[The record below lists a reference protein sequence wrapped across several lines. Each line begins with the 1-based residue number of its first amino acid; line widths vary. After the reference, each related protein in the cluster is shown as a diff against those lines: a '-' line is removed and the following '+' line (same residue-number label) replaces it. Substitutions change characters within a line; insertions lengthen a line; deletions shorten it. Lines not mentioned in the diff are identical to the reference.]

1 MKKIVWLI
9 IFVAIL
15 SLSAMTSCKSN
26 NNNNQTALDTVWNE
40 SIQDEFFGVHFG
52 ATKKELVN
60 NFAQYGII
68 CDYNLSTNTSLSMV
82 SNQGKYFSFGDINWN
97 GVNVYFNKNKF
108 NSIQFYCSFKDKQ
121 EAMHMYENLKS
132 MLSQKYK
139 FTEIPP
145 SQDSTS
151 YERTIALGKNQNR
164 MDLIYIHSE
173 SVGYEMWYYVFL
185 YYQTLAPI
193 DISSDF

>member
-1 MKKIVWLI
+1 M
-9 IFVAIL
+9 
-15 SLSAMTSCKSN
+15 
-26 NNNNQTALDTVWNE
+26 ALDTVWNE

-52 ATKKELVN
+52 ATKKELLN
-60 NFAQYGII
+60 NFAQHGII
-68 CDYNLSTNTSLSMV
+68 CNYNLSTNTSLSMV

-97 GVNVYFNKNKF
+97 GVNVYFIKNKF

>member
-52 ATKKELVN
+52 ATKKELLN
-60 NFAQYGII
+60 NFAQHGII
-68 CDYNLSTNTSLSMV
+68 CNDNLSTNTSLSMV
-82 SNQGKYFSFGDINWN
+82 SNQGEYISFGDINWN
-97 GVNVYFNKNKF
+97 GLNVYFNKNKF

-121 EAMHMYENLKS
+121 EALHLYENLKS

-139 FTEIPP
+139 FTEMPP
-145 SQDSTS
+145 SKDSTV
-151 YERTIALGKNQNR
+151 YERAIALGKNQNR
-164 MDLIYIHSE
+164 MGINCAHCE
-173 SVGYEMWYYVFL
+173 SVGHEMWYYVFL
-185 YYQTLAPI
+185 EYQTLAPI

>member
-26 NNNNQTALDTVWNE
+26 NNNNSTALDTVWNE

-52 ATKKELVN
+52 ATKKELLN
-60 NFAQYGII
+60 NFAQHGII
-68 CDYNLSTNTSLSMV
+68 CNDNLSTNTSLSMV
-82 SNQGKYFSFGDINWN
+82 SNQGEYISFGDINWN
-97 GVNVYFNKNKF
+97 GLNVYFNKNKF

-121 EAMHMYENLKS
+121 EALHLYENLKS

-139 FTEIPP
+139 FTEMPP
-145 SQDSTS
+145 SKDSTV
-151 YERTIALGKNQNR
+151 YERAIALGKNQNR
-164 MDLIYIHSE
+164 MGINCAHCE
-173 SVGYEMWYYVFL
+173 SVGHEMWYYVFL
-185 YYQTLAPI
+185 DYQTLAPI

>member
-15 SLSAMTSCKSN
+15 SLSAMTACKSN
-26 NNNNQTALDTVWNE
+26 NKNNQTALDTVWNE

-52 ATKKELVN
+52 ATKKELLN
-60 NFAQYGII
+60 NFAQHGII
-68 CDYNLSTNTSLSMV
+68 CNDNLSTNTSLSMV
-82 SNQGKYFSFGDINWN
+82 SNQGEYISFGDINWN
-97 GVNVYFNKNKF
+97 GLNVYFNKNKF

-121 EAMHMYENLKS
+121 EALHLYENLKS

-139 FTEIPP
+139 FTEMPP
-145 SQDSTS
+145 SQDSTL

-164 MDLIYIHSE
+164 MGINCAHCE
-173 SVGYEMWYYVFL
+173 SVGHEMWYYVFL
-185 YYQTLAPI
+185 DYQTLAPI

>member
-15 SLSAMTSCKSN
+15 SLSAMTACKSN
-26 NNNNQTALDTVWNE
+26 NKNNQTALDTVWNE

-52 ATKKELVN
+52 ATKKELLN
-60 NFAQYGII
+60 NFAQHGII
-68 CDYNLSTNTSLSMV
+68 CNDNLSTNTSLSMV
-82 SNQGKYFSFGDINWN
+82 SNQGEYISFGDINWN
-97 GVNVYFNKNKF
+97 GLNVYFNKNKF

-121 EAMHMYENLKS
+121 EALHLYENLKS

-139 FTEIPP
+139 FTEMPP
-145 SQDSTS
+145 SKDSTV
-151 YERTIALGKNQNR
+151 YERAIALGKNQNR
-164 MDLIYIHSE
+164 MGINCAHCE
-173 SVGYEMWYYVFL
+173 SVGHEMWYYVFL

>member
-60 NFAQYGII
+60 KFAQHGII
-68 CDYNLSTNTSLSMV
+68 CNYNLSTITSLSMV

-97 GVNVYFNKNKF
+97 GVNVYFIKNKF

-151 YERTIALGKNQNR
+151 YERTIALGKNQNS
-164 MDLIYIHSE
+164 MDLVYIHSE

>member
-9 IFVAIL
+9 IFAAIL

-26 NNNNQTALDTVWNE
+26 NKNNQTALDTVWNE

-52 ATKKELVN
+52 ATKKELLN
-60 NFAQYGII
+60 NFAQHGII
-68 CDYNLSTNTSLSMV
+68 CNYNLGTNTSLSMV

-97 GVNVYFNKNKF
+97 GVNVYFIKNKF

-151 YERTIALGKNQNR
+151 YERTIALGKNQNS
-164 MDLIYIHSE
+164 MDLVYIHSE

>member
-9 IFVAIL
+9 IFVATL
-15 SLSAMTSCKSN
+15 SLSAMTACKSN

-52 ATKKELVN
+52 ATKNELLN
-60 NFAQYGII
+60 KFAKHGII
-68 CDYNLSTNTSLSMV
+68 CNDNLSTNTSLCMA
-82 SNQGKYFSFGDINWN
+82 SNQGEYFSFGDINWN
-97 GVNVYFNKNKF
+97 GLNVYFNKNKF

-121 EAMHMYENLKS
+121 EALHSYENLKS

-139 FTEIPP
+139 FTEMPP
-145 SQDSTS
+145 SKDSTV
-151 YERTIALGKNQNR
+151 YERAIALGKNQNR
-164 MDLIYIHSE
+164 MGIACTHYE
-173 SVGYEMWYYVFL
+173 SVNHEMWYGVFL
-185 YYQTLAPI
+185 DYRMLAPI

>member
-60 NFAQYGII
+60 KFAQHGII
-68 CDYNLSTNTSLSMV
+68 CNDNLSTNTTLCMV
-82 SNQGKYFSFGDINWN
+82 SNQGEYFSFGDINWN
-97 GVNVYFNKNKF
+97 HMKVYFNKNKF
-108 NSIQFYCSFKDKQ
+108 NSIQFYCSYKNKQ
-121 EAMHMYENLKS
+121 KALHFYENLKS

-139 FTEIPP
+139 FTEMPP
-145 SQDSTS
+145 SQDSTV
-151 YERTIALGKNQNR
+151 YERAIALGKNQNR
-164 MDLIYIHSE
+164 MGLFCTHYE
-173 SVGYEMWYYVFL
+173 SVDNEMWYGVFL
-185 YYQTLAPI
+185 EYQTLAPI

>member
-1 MKKIVWLI
+1 M
-9 IFVAIL
+9 
-15 SLSAMTSCKSN
+15 
-26 NNNNQTALDTVWNE
+26 ALDTVWNE

-60 NFAQYGII
+60 KFAQHGII
-68 CDYNLSTNTSLSMV
+68 CNYNLGTNTSLSMV

-97 GVNVYFNKNKF
+97 GVNVYFIKNKF

-151 YERTIALGKNQNR
+151 YERTIALGKNQNS
-164 MDLIYIHSE
+164 MDLVYIHSE

-193 DISSDF
+193 DISNDF

>member
-1 MKKIVWLI
+1 
-9 IFVAIL
+9 
-15 SLSAMTSCKSN
+15 MTSCKSN
-26 NNNNQTALDTVWNE
+26 NNNNSTALDTVWNE
-40 SIQDEFFGVHFG
+40 SIPDEFFGVHFG
-52 ATKKELVN
+52 ATKKELLN
-60 NFAQYGII
+60 NFAKHGII
-68 CDYNLSTNTSLSMV
+68 CNDNLSTNTSLSMV

-97 GVNVYFNKNKF
+97 GVNVYFIKNKF

-151 YERTIALGKNQNR
+151 YERTIALGKNQNS

>member
-26 NNNNQTALDTVWNE
+26 NNNNPTALDTVWNE

-52 ATKKELVN
+52 ATKKELLN

-97 GVNVYFNKNKF
+97 GLNVYFNKNKF

-121 EAMHMYENLKS
+121 TAMQMYENLKS

-139 FTEIPP
+139 FTEMPP
-145 SQDSTS
+145 SQDSTL
-151 YERTIALGKNQNR
+151 YERAVALGKNQNR
-164 MDLIYIHSE
+164 MGLACTHRE
-173 SVGYEMWYYVFL
+173 SVGNEMWYYVFL
-185 YYQTLAPI
+185 EYQTLAPI

>member
-15 SLSAMTSCKSN
+15 SLSAMTACKSN

-52 ATKKELVN
+52 ATKKELLN
-60 NFAQYGII
+60 KFAKHGII
-68 CDYNLSTNTSLSMV
+68 CNDNLSTNTSLSMV
-82 SNQGKYFSFGDINWN
+82 SNQGEYISFGDINRN
-97 GVNVYFNKNKF
+97 GLNVYFNKNKF

-121 EAMHMYENLKS
+121 EALHLYENLKS

-139 FTEIPP
+139 FTEMPP
-145 SQDSTS
+145 SKDSTV
-151 YERTIALGKNQNR
+151 YERAIALGKNQNR
-164 MDLIYIHSE
+164 MGINCAHCE
-173 SVGYEMWYYVFL
+173 SVGHEMWYYVFL
-185 YYQTLAPI
+185 DYQMLAPI

>member
-26 NNNNQTALDTVWNE
+26 NNNNSTALDTVWNE

-52 ATKKELVN
+52 ATKKELLN

-97 GVNVYFNKNKF
+97 GVNVYFIKNKF

>member
-15 SLSAMTSCKSN
+15 SLSAMTACKSN
-26 NNNNQTALDTVWNE
+26 NKNNQTALDTVWNE

-52 ATKKELVN
+52 ATKKELLN
-60 NFAQYGII
+60 NFAQHGII
-68 CDYNLSTNTSLSMV
+68 CNDNLSTNTSLSMV
-82 SNQGKYFSFGDINWN
+82 SNQGEYISFGDINWN
-97 GVNVYFNKNKF
+97 GLNVYFNKNKF

-121 EAMHMYENLKS
+121 EALHLYENLKS

-139 FTEIPP
+139 FTEMPP
-145 SQDSTS
+145 SKDSTV
-151 YERTIALGKNQNR
+151 YERAIALGKNQNR
-164 MDLIYIHSE
+164 MGLACTHRE
-173 SVGYEMWYYVFL
+173 SVGNEMWYYVFL
-185 YYQTLAPI
+185 EYQTLAPI

>member
-26 NNNNQTALDTVWNE
+26 NNNNSTALDTVWNE

-52 ATKKELVN
+52 ATKKELLN
-60 NFAQYGII
+60 KFAKHGII
-68 CDYNLSTNTSLSMV
+68 CNDNLSTNTSLSMV
-82 SNQGKYFSFGDINWN
+82 SNQGEYISFGDINWN
-97 GVNVYFNKNKF
+97 GLNVYFNKNKF

-121 EAMHMYENLKS
+121 EALHLYENLKS

-139 FTEIPP
+139 FTEMPP
-145 SQDSTS
+145 SQDSTL

-164 MDLIYIHSE
+164 MGINCAHCE
-173 SVGYEMWYYVFL
+173 SVGHEMWYYVFL
-185 YYQTLAPI
+185 DYQTLAPI